1 MAAGACA
8 LLAGKKDRAE
18 AQSTFKLQAQKCL
31 EPNSTSRLSPDRH
44 GKKHARPLSGPKPT
58 LPPGGEPQ
66 APDLSDCLG
75 ILHVN
80 SAANDQHRR
89 IRMIS
94 IITTVDHRQQ
104 RSSSS
109 TNVPIII
116 IIIIINNN
124 DATTTTSYQ
133 EQI

>member
-1 MAAGACA
+1 M
-8 LLAGKKDRAE
+8 
-18 AQSTFKLQAQKCL
+18 
-31 EPNSTSRLSPDRH
+31 
-44 GKKHARPLSGPKPT
+44 
-58 LPPGGEPQ
+58 PPGGEPQ

-116 IIIIINNN
+116 IIIIIIN